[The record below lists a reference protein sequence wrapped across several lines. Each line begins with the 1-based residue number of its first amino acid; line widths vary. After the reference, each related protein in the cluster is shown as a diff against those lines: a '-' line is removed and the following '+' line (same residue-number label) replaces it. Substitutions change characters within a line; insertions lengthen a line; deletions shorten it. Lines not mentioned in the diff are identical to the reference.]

1 VKKQPIQTLHYTTL
15 VEAGVPAHVLSWL
28 RHRRTSRLRPAGTWA
43 PRVKGF
49 GWTYAPPKKR
59 DPDDLVERALVA
71 RAVCNAKVRQ
81 ARADFYATVRALFS
95 EHDALAR
102 LERCVE
108 PEPADASQFAPT
120 AKRPRTR
127 EDFVEQHRRSP

>member
-1 VKKQPIQTLHYTTL
+1 VRKQPIQTLAFTTL

-28 RHRRTSRLRPAGTWA
+28 RSRRTSRLRPAGTWA

-49 GWTYAPPKKR
+49 GWTYTPPKKR
-59 DPDDLVERALVA
+59 DPDDPVERAIVA

-95 EHDALAR
+95 EHDALSR

-108 PEPADASQFAPT
+108 PESADASQFVRT
-120 AKRPRTR
+120 ARRPKTR
-127 EDFVEQHRRSP
+127 EDYVDQYRREP